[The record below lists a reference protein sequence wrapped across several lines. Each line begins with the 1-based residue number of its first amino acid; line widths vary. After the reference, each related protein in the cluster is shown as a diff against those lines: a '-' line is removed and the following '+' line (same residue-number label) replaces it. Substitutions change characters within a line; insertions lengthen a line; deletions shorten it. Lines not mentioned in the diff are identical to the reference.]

1 MDKIAFMHC
10 ELDRN
15 DGETVQGITLV
26 VDGPVKTVLD
36 YILMEKGDEFKNHT
50 EIVHH
55 ALMDGLKRI
64 TDEIKSKR
72 EAEGK

>member
-10 ELDRN
+10 DLNRN
-15 DGETVQGITLV
+15 DGETVEGITLV

-36 YILMEKGDEFKNHT
+36 YILMEKGDEFKNRT

-55 ALMDGLKRI
+55 ALMNGLKMI
-64 TDEIKSKR
+64 TDEIK
-72 EAEGK
+72 AEKTTD

>member
-10 ELDRN
+10 DLDRN
-15 DGETVQGITLV
+15 DGQTVEGITLV

-36 YILMEKGDEFKNHT
+36 YILMEKGDEFKNYT

-55 ALMDGLKRI
+55 ALMNGLKMI
-64 TDEIKSKR
+64 TDEIKADK
-72 EAEGK
+72 ATN

>member
-1 MDKIAFMHC
+1 MYKIAFMHC
-10 ELDRN
+10 ELNRN
-15 DGETVQGITLV
+15 DGETVEGITLV

-36 YILMEKGDEFKNHT
+36 YILIEKGDEFKNHT

-64 TDEIKSKR
+64 TDKISADKASE
-72 EAEGK
+72 E

>member
-10 ELDRN
+10 ELNRN
-15 DGETVQGITLV
+15 DGETVEGITLV

-36 YILMEKGDEFKNHT
+36 YILMKKGNQFKNHT

-55 ALMDGLKRI
+55 ALMDGLRRI
-64 TDEIKSKR
+64 TDEMSADKAS
-72 EAEGK
+72 EE